1 MSNKVQKIAV
11 IVSLVI
17 AIGGSLTFLMT
28 WRNIGF
34 TQDFMTSWLSSF
46 ALCILCIAPIGG
58 VIAFMVNRL
67 VNMLFPSLSSMKQN
81 IVFGL
86 IMAVLMESIMAVV
99 TTVNLHGFLALKDL
113 INFWIATFMAAL
125 PAGLAISVLMS
136 LVIKPKLAAFW
147 AKPA

>member
-1 MSNKVQKIAV
+1 MSKKVQKIAI
-11 IVSLVI
+11 IVSFVI
-17 AIGGSLTFLMT
+17 AIGGSLTLLMT
-28 WRNIGF
+28 WKNIGF
-34 TQDFMTSWLSSF
+34 TDGFMGAWLSSF
-46 ALCILCIAPIGG
+46 ALCVLCIAPIGG
-58 VIAFMVNRL
+58 VIAFMINRL
-67 VNMLFPSLSSMKQN
+67 VNLVFPSLSSVKKN

-99 TTVNLHGFLALKDL
+99 TTMNLHGFMVLKDF
-113 INFWIATFMAAL
+113 IDFWLVTFVSAL

>member
-1 MSNKVQKIAV
+1 MSKKVQKIAI
-11 IVSLVI
+11 IVSFVI
-17 AIGGSLTFLMT
+17 AIGGSLTLLMT
-28 WRNIGF
+28 WKNIGF
-34 TQDFMTSWLSSF
+34 TDGFMGAWLSSF
-46 ALCILCIAPIGG
+46 ALCVLCIAPIGG
-58 VIAFMVNRL
+58 VIAFMINRL
-67 VNMLFPSLSSMKQN
+67 VNLVFPRLSSVKKN

-99 TTVNLHGFLALKDL
+99 TTMNLHGFMVLKDF
-113 INFWIATFMAAL
+113 IDFWLVTFVSAL